1 MKIWEAWSAFASID
15 AMEIFHSI
23 VQQ

>member
-1 MKIWEAWSAFASID
+1 MKIWEAWSAFASIY
-15 AMEIFHSI
+15 AVEIFHSI